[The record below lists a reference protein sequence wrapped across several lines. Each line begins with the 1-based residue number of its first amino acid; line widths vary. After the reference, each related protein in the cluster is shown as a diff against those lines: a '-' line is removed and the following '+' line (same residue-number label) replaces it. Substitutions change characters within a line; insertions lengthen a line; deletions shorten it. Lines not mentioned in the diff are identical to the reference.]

1 MLRNKREIH
10 LIKKKKRKFSAIHI
24 LIINKTIFNVNGF
37 TLERKIWWNLFFP
50 LNNYKKYIDD
60 HKSFLFALIFYSKLI
75 KGYFMVKDGFT
86 KNLLMF
92 LGYFQVKKSL
102 KLDF

>member
-1 MLRNKREIH
+1 
-10 LIKKKKRKFSAIHI
+10 
-24 LIINKTIFNVNGF
+24 
-37 TLERKIWWNLFFP
+37 LFFP

-60 HKSFLFALIFYSKLI
+60 HKSFLFALIVYSKLI

-92 LGYFQVKKSL
+92 LGYFQVKKKFKIGFLKSKNLNLNFFLSL
-102 KLDF
+102 EVT